1 MNTPLVSI
9 LLCTYNRASFIAQA
23 IESVLTQTFR
33 DWELLILDD
42 ASADNTQAVVAQY
55 TNHDP
60 RIHYFQNEKNL
71 GIAANRNQGLALA
84 QGQYLAVLDSDDVW
98 LDQDKLKKQIEF
110 LETHP
115 DHALVGTWLNLID
128 ATGQSVGT
136 LRFETSN
143 TSIHHRLL
151 RSNQFGHSSV
161 LYRLALAREVGGYT
175 PALEIGEDY
184 DLWLKLGR
192 SYKLTNLPEYA
203 TAYRVHSESI
213 TKRKK
218 LTGWWNHLKL
228 ICKYKKDYPLTW
240 RRSS

>member
-1 MNTPLVSI
+1 MNKPIISI
-9 LLCTYNRASFIAQA
+9 LLCTYNRAAFLREA
-23 IESVLTQTFR
+23 IESVLTQSFT

-42 ASADNTQAVVAQY
+42 ASTDNTQAVVAHY
-55 TNHDP
+55 ANHDP

-71 GIAANRNQGLALA
+71 EIATNRNRGLARA

-98 LDQDKLKKQIEF
+98 LDQNKLKKQIEF

-115 DHALVGTWLNLID
+115 DHALVGTWLRLID
-128 ATGQSVGT
+128 ATSQRVGT

-143 TSIHHRLL
+143 FAIHRRLL

-161 LYRLALAREVGGYT
+161 LYRLAAAREVGGYNPT
-175 PALEIGEDY
+175 LEIGEDY
-184 DLWLKLGR
+184 DLWLKLGQT
-192 SYKLTNLPEYA
+192 YALANLPEYA
-203 TAYRVHSESI
+203 TAYRVHHGGI

-218 LTGWWNHLKL
+218 LTGLWAHLKL
-228 ICKYKKDYPLTW
+228 IFKYKKDYPLTW